1 MKKISIFDSTLRD
14 GAQGEGVSFSVEDKL
29 AVVEYLDQ
37 LGVDYIEG
45 GNPTSNP
52 KDCEFF
58 ERVADLEL
66 KNAKVVSFTS
76 THKVGADPAKDPSL
90 TAVLESKTEH
100 VSVFGKSWDMHV
112 TDILNATLEQNLEI
126 ICSTVDYLTKNG
138 KTVFYDA
145 EHFYDG
151 YKANPEY
158 AMQTLE
164 AALKGGAKVLVLCDT
179 NGACFPFEIEQIT
192 TEVVKRFP
200 NVEIGIHTH
209 NDIGMAVANAISA
222 VRCGVTQVQGTFGGF
237 GERCGNMDL
246 CVLIPNL
253 QLKLGYKCI
262 PAENMELLTS
272 TAKSIAEAAN
282 IGLDPRTP
290 YVGSSAFAH
299 KAGMHSDAV
308 IKKSISYEHISPEA
322 VGNSRRVLMSE
333 VAGRSAIMLALK
345 QVDPTI
351 DKNSPITKQILEK
364 MKKLEHNGYEFE
376 GAEGSL
382 EMLIAKE
389 LGKFT
394 PHFDLGKFSV
404 VVNEPADEL
413 SSMAMIKICVDGEY
427 ETTAA
432 EGDGPVNALDLAVR
446 RALGVFYPEIK
457 KMSLIDYKVR
467 VLDSKGGTAAKVR
480 VLITSSNGKRA
491 WRTVGVSTDIISASW
506 KALIDSIEYY
516 LGVVNK
522 K

>member
-1 MKKISIFDSTLRD
+1 MKKINIFDSTLRD

-29 AVVEYLDQ
+29 AVVQYLDS

-58 ERVADLEL
+58 ERVAELEL
-66 KNAKVVSFTS
+66 KNAKIVSFTS
-76 THKVGADPAKDPSL
+76 THKVGGDPAKDPSL
-90 TAVLESKTEH
+90 TAVLNSNAEY
-100 VSVFGKSWDMHV
+100 VSIFGKSWDMQV
-112 TDILNATLEQNLEI
+112 TDILNATLEQNLKI
-126 ICSTVDYLTKNG
+126 IYSTVNYLTQNG

-151 YKANPEY
+151 YKANAEY
-158 AMQTLE
+158 AMKTLE
-164 AALKGGAKVLVLCDT
+164 AALKGGAKALVLCDT
-179 NGACFPFEIEQIT
+179 NGACFPFEIEEMT

-200 NVEIGIHTH
+200 DVEIGIHTH

-222 VRCGVTQVQGTFGGF
+222 VRCGATQVQGTFGGF
-237 GERCGNMDL
+237 GERCGNMDH

-253 QLKLGYKCI
+253 QLKLGYDCI
-262 PAENMELLTS
+262 PPENMELLTS
-272 TAKSIAEAAN
+272 TAKAIAEAAN

-290 YVGSSAFAH
+290 YVGNSAFAH

-308 IKKSISYEHISPEA
+308 IKKSSSYEHIPPET

-333 VAGRSAIMLALK
+333 VAGRSAIMLALRT
-345 QVDPTI
+345 VDPTI
-351 DKNSPITKQILEK
+351 DRNSPETRKLLEK
-364 MKKLEHNGYEFE
+364 MKELEHDGYEFE
-376 GAEGSL
+376 GAESSL

-389 LGKFT
+389 LGKFN

-404 VVNEPADEL
+404 VVNEPTNGL
-413 SSMAMIKICVDGEY
+413 SSMAMVKICVDGEY

-432 EGDGPVNALDLAVR
+432 EGDGPVNALDLAIR

-467 VLDSKGGTAAKVR
+467 VLGSKEGTASKVR
-480 VLITSSNGKRA
+480 VLITSTNGKRT
-491 WRTVGVSTDIISASW
+491 WRTVGVSTDIIGASW
-506 KALIDSIEYY
+506 KALIDSIEYF
-516 LGVVNK
+516 LTVVR
-522 K
+522 